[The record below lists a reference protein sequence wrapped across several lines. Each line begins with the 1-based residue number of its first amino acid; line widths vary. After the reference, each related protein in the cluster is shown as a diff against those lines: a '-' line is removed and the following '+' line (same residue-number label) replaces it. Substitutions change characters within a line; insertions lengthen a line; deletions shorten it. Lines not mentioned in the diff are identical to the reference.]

1 MEGYTKNIRILT
13 ISLLSRTVVSY
24 HGAIFIASTNLPW
37 SSISCVPS
45 ADNLDRL
52 CLRLIFLAFLIFEKS
67 GKILRYLP
75 KPLL

>member
-13 ISLLSRTVVSY
+13 ISLLSRTIVSY

-52 CLRLIFLAFLIFEKS
+52 CLRLIFFGVPDFR
-67 GKILRYLP
+67 KI
-75 KPLL
+75 